1 MPKKHTKRNF
11 KGGYLD
17 ISKSLTDLGTS
28 IKNGASNMWSKT
40 KNEFSKLTSSNTQ
53 TNSYQPT
60 PPPPYQPSSQPSYQ
74 PTTSQYQPTSSYG
87 GSKRRKSGRFR
98 KSRRMKGGYKDSIS
112 LNNLASTAA
121 PVHGLQTA
129 RAHNWVGGRKKRRT
143 KRRVRR

>member
-53 TNSYQPT
+53 GNSYQPT

-74 PTTSQYQPTSSYG
+74 PSYQPTPSYG
-87 GSKRRKSGRFR
+87 GSKRRKSGKFR
-98 KSRRMKGGYKDSIS
+98 KSRRMKGGYKDNIS
-112 LNNLASTAA
+112 LTNLASTAA
-121 PVHGLQTA
+121 PFSGATA

-143 KRRVRR
+143 KRINRR

>member
-53 TNSYQPT
+53 ANSYQPT
-60 PPPPYQPSSQPSYQ
+60 NPQVNPYQP
-74 PTTSQYQPTSSYG
+74 TSPQVNSYQPTSSYG

-112 LNNLASTAA
+112 INNLASTAA

-143 KRRVRR
+143 RRRLRR